1 MSVLS
6 DRTAKSSKK
15 EAEPATV
22 DDARMTPEQFAAVH
36 APPEPAAPPPP
47 SPVRAPA
54 PVKDDRPVKVRVTA
68 DAKIRLGSSV
78 WRFRKGDMLS
88 SQHYMPRAFRDI
100 LANVHTEPVKE

>member
-1 MSVLS
+1 
-6 DRTAKSSKK
+6 
-15 EAEPATV
+15 
-22 DDARMTPEQFAAVH
+22 
-36 APPEPAAPPPP
+36 
-47 SPVRAPA
+47 
-54 PVKDDRPVKVRVTA
+54 VRVTA